1 MDRLTRNGKKQ
12 CPVAKLERR
21 ALKMNQQSRKRHRSA
36 TWLLEDDDAN
46 VSKEKR
52 SI

>member
-21 ALKMNQQSRKRHRSA
+21 ALKMNQQSRKRHETSA
-36 TWLLEDDDAN
+36 
-46 VSKEKR
+46 
-52 SI
+52 SIGDVAVGG